1 MAQATGG
8 SGGQSAYN
16 NKVATLIS
24 SATDAV
30 DPFVEVTY
38 TSSSQG
44 GNTQVTTNTVI
55 SGANTK
61 TLTIKSDRVDI
72 QTVSCRLTHPTSGN
86 SPLTTSA
93 ANFETISAINLS
105 QSIISCETC
114 LDTNPNN
121 FYALPNQNLFLGP
134 LQLSSTLGLLNNPI
148 SGIDIVP

>member
-16 NKVATLIS
+16 NQVATLIS

-30 DPFVEVTY
+30 NPFVEVTY

-61 TLTIKSDRVDI
+61 TLTISILTYSVSVVKYNFIINSLSD
-72 QTVSCRLTHPTSGN
+72 
-86 SPLTTSA
+86 A
-93 ANFETISAINLS
+93 
-105 QSIISCETC
+105 
-114 LDTNPNN
+114 
-121 FYALPNQNLFLGP
+121 
-134 LQLSSTLGLLNNPI
+134 
-148 SGIDIVP
+148 